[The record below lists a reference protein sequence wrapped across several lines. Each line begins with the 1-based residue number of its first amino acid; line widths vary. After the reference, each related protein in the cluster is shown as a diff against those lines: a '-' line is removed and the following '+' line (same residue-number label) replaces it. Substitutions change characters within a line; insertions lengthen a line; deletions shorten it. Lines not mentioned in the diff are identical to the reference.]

1 MDLFAALLVEALV
14 ASEGDDVGKERA
26 SVDAAAV
33 VADYDRGMVG
43 LARDGAARA
52 KEVGGEGLLDDFVG
66 GGLEERGVGFVNAAL
81 EVAALGF
88 EHDARDAGDGH
99 LPAGEIVNEDL
110 DGCAHA
116 RGDVAGDEAGGLFDG
131 GDLRLSERA
140 DVELQGLGFYNAGAR
155 RGHADFAGGGD
166 GKAALVDPGDFIEAP
181 DVGAAEVVHAD
192 HVASERARNGR
203 EEVGTIGVDVFGRL
217 AEQGAG
223 GRTGGH
229 GFS

>member
-1 MDLFAALLVEALV
+1 MPGTRVT
-14 ASEGDDVGKERA
+14 
-26 SVDAAAV
+26 
-33 VADYDRGMVG
+33 
-43 LARDGAARA
+43 
-52 KEVGGEGLLDDFVG
+52 
-66 GGLEERGVGFVNAAL
+66 
-81 EVAALGF
+81 
-88 EHDARDAGDGH
+88 
-99 LPAGEIVNEDL
+99 
-110 DGCAHA
+110 
-116 RGDVAGDEAGGLFDG
+116 DVAGDEAGGLFDG
-131 GDLRLSERA
+131 GDLRLGERA

-192 HVASERARNGR
+192 RVASERARNGR

>member
-1 MDLFAALLVEALV
+1 
-14 ASEGDDVGKERA
+14 
-26 SVDAAAV
+26 
-33 VADYDRGMVG
+33 MVG

-99 LPAGEIVNEDL
+99 LPAGEVVHEGL
-110 DGCAHA
+110 DGTALFRTFLQREIA
-116 RGDVAGDEAGGLFDG
+116 AGGAGDEAGGLFDG
-131 GDLRLSERA
+131 GDLRLGERA

-192 HVASERARNGR
+192 RVASERARNGR